1 MLSLLLVSATVLTAP
16 ADSARTLAAHRL
28 APTESPPAIDGR
40 LDDDVW
46 TAAPVGGDF
55 VQQRPNPGDPASQRT
70 EVRVAY
76 DDAAVYVA
84 VRAFDTA
91 PDSIAAQLGRRD
103 ATGLYSD
110 WIHVVFDSYFDRRS
124 GYRFMVNPRGVKRD
138 VFHFNDGAEDGT
150 WDAVWEVATSVDSLG
165 WTAEF
170 RIPFS
175 QLRYKPSAGEQTW
188 GMNVIRDIARTD
200 ERSYWS
206 PMPPGQPGFSS
217 RFGTLTGLH
226 GLRSPRSL
234 EVLPYTSARVT
245 RAPGTT
251 ENPFYRRTA
260 PGADVGA
267 DIKYGLTSD
276 FTLTATLNPD
286 FGQVEADPSQVNLSA
301 FETFLPEQRPF
312 FVEGM
317 DIFRFGLGAGDGDF
331 GSEALFYTRR
341 IGRSPQGVGR
351 RVPGGALHR
360 DVPTNT
366 SILGA
371 AKLSGK
377 TASGWSV
384 GVLDAVT
391 GREAAQFVGPG
402 GGTRTV
408 AVEPLTN
415 YGVVRVSRDFNAG
428 RTAFGTILTSTNRRL
443 SEADS
448 LAFLPSSA
456 YAGGFDARHRFGPNR
471 GYSLAAW
478 VLGSSV
484 QGDPAA
490 IRGLQTRSTRYFQRP
505 DADHV
510 SFDPDRTH
518 LRGLAGQV
526 EFLKTSGN
534 WVGGSVMNARSPG
547 FEANDLGYQREA
559 DQIVNAAFL
568 SYSRFK
574 PGRTFRSWRA
584 GTNAWTAHTFGGER
598 ILLGGN
604 VNGNFTL
611 NNLWN
616 GYGGINREMSATS
629 ARALRGGPSIQ
640 VPGSWNT
647 WAGINTDRRKPVFG
661 SLNTWGG
668 REDET
673 GGHNYGVGTSVTWR
687 AGSQAQLTVGPSYSF
702 ARNAWQFTAS
712 QSLDGRPHYV
722 FSRLDQQ
729 TVALTTR
736 FNYTFAPNLS
746 LQLYAQPFISAGDPT
761 DTREVRLTDDDT
773 RVAPAAR
780 FADRFRPLGEDDEAR
795 VRVFDPSFNYKAFR
809 SNAVLRWEY
818 RPGSTL
824 FVVWTQGREQFLPDG
839 SFAIGRD
846 ARRLFGF
853 DSEFDAR
860 PTNVLL
866 IKANYWL
873 NL

>member
-1 MLSLLLVSATVLTAP
+1 MLSNILLSATILAAP
-16 ADSARTLAAHRL
+16 ADSTRTLAAHRVGPDEA
-28 APTESPPAIDGR
+28 APVVDGR
-40 LDDDVW
+40 LDDAVW
-46 TAAPVGGDF
+46 AAAAVGSDF
-55 VQQRPNPGDPASQRT
+55 VQQRPQSGAPASQRT
-70 EVRVAY
+70 EVRIAY
-76 DDAAVYVA
+76 DAAAVYVA
-84 VRAFDTA
+84 VRAYDTA

-110 WIHVVFDSYFDRRS
+110 WVHVVFDSYFDRRT

-150 WDAVWEVATSVDSLG
+150 WDAVWEVATTVDSLG

-175 QLRYKPSAGEQTW
+175 QLRYKPTEGEQRW
-188 GMNVIRDIARTD
+188 GLNVIRDLARKD

-206 PMPPGQPGFSS
+206 PMPQGQPGFSS

-251 ENPFYRRTA
+251 ENPFYRRNA
-260 PGADVGA
+260 PGADLGA
-267 DIKYGLTSD
+267 DVKYGITSD

-341 IGRSPQGVGR
+341 IGRSPQGVGA
-351 RVPGGALHR
+351 RVPGSAAYN
-360 DVPTNT
+360 DVPTTT

-391 GREAAQFVGPG
+391 GREAAQFVTPG
-402 GGTRTV
+402 GDVRTV

-415 YGVVRVSRDFNAG
+415 YGVVRVSRDMNAG
-428 RTAFGTILTSTNRRL
+428 RTAFGTIATSTHRRL
-443 SEADS
+443 SAADS
-448 LAFLPSSA
+448 LSFLASSA
-456 YAGGFDARHRFGPNR
+456 YTGGFDARHRFGPDH
-471 GYSLAAW
+471 GYSLAGW

-484 QGDPAA
+484 QGDAAA
-490 IRGLQTRSTRYFQRP
+490 IRGLQRRSTRYFQRP
-505 DADHV
+505 DATHV
-510 SFDPDRTH
+510 DLDPTRTH
-518 LRGLAGQV
+518 LRGWAGQV

-534 WVGGSVMNARSPG
+534 WNGGTVMNARSPG
-547 FEANDLGYQREA
+547 FEANDLGYQRSA
-559 DQIVNAAFL
+559 DQILNAAFL
-568 SYSRFK
+568 GYNHFK
-574 PGRTFRSWRA
+574 PGRTFRSWRI
-584 GTNAWTAHTFGGER
+584 GTNAWTGHTFGRER
-598 ILLGGN
+598 TDLGGN

-611 NNLWN
+611 NSLWS
-616 GYGGINREMSATS
+616 GYGGINREFSTTS
-629 ARALRGGPSIQ
+629 VRALRGGPSIQ
-640 VPGSWNT
+640 TPGSWNS

-668 REDET
+668 RENET
-673 GGHNYGVGTSVTWR
+673 GGHNYGLSTSVTWR
-687 AGSQAQLTVGPSYSF
+687 AGSQAQLTVGPSYSY
-702 ARNAWQFTAS
+702 ARNAWQFTGS

-722 FSRLDQQ
+722 FSRLDQL
-729 TVALTTR
+729 TVALTAR
-736 FNYTFAPNLS
+736 LNYTFAPNLS
-746 LQLYAQPFISAGDPT
+746 LQFYAQPFISAGDASDP
-761 DTREVRLTDDDT
+761 REALLTEDGT

-780 FADRFRPLGEDDEAR
+780 FGDRFRPLTAEDEAR
-795 VRVFDPSFNYKAFR
+795 VRVFDPSYNFKAFR

-824 FVVWTQGREQFLPDG
+824 FVVWTQGRQQFLPDG
-839 SFAIGRD
+839 SFDLGRD
-846 ARRLFGF
+846 ARRLFGL
-853 DSEFDAR
+853 DPEFEAR